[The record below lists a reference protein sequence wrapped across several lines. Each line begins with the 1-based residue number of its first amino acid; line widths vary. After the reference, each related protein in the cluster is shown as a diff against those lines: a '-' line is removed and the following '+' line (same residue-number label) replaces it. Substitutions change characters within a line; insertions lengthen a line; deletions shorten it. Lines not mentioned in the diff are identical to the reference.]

1 MRNLVWV
8 LAIIGAV
15 VPAVVLPSTAWAG
28 PAPYCTGEYADDFAA
43 LAARAREFEQHRT
56 SYTYCVRTTATY
68 ECPYYAGDGVLH
80 KIRKK
85 VTAHGTAF
93 AYKQSAGETLLL
105 TNQHVAEWPVVTDDE
120 HTVED
125 VPAGCRR
132 VADAMRIVDN
142 EDDAYERDDIG
153 LQRVVADP
161 QLDVAV
167 LKTKASLAIVPW
179 KVGHSAGLRERNVVD
194 VRGFPLGA
202 FNATNVGKVI
212 SVLDHDDF
220 KDWDHDDFVVDALL
234 SPGNSG
240 SPVLA
245 ISCRT
250 GEFELVGIYH
260 AGYMR
265 GSALNVVVG
274 IDQVRDLMTTLHRT
288 TKKGDGAPTL
298 DAQARTALAAGARGS
313 LEPFFA
319 FGQYPAA
326 VRVRSDGALVYEVL
340 DKDFPFD
347 NHAIAVVEDLPPQ
360 PGEPFGTLGRVWFGD
375 RQGLKP
381 YARGELDAEARTLV
395 SRLLDALRRDSLA
408 TFAWRAADRR
418 ANSSREHYQ
427 TMERL
432 ERAVRKAATSRKELA
447 QSLGDLAERLGPHDG
462 EASARLADALAVPD
476 AAVVQASETV
486 GGAKV
491 PGQPPAGPVGPAP
504 PRKGGMAAQ
513 EAPGRAR

>member
-1 MRNLVWV
+1 MHKGLWLLVV
-8 LAIIGAV
+8 CGVQAPLTTLAA
-15 VPAVVLPSTAWAG
+15 
-28 PAPYCTGEYADDFAA
+28 PAPYCAGEYADDFAA
-43 LAARAREFEQHRT
+43 LSAKAREFEVHRT
-56 SYTYCVRTTATY
+56 SYAYCVRTTATY

-80 KIRKK
+80 RTRKK

-93 AYKQSAGETLLL
+93 AYKQSGGETLLL

-120 HTVED
+120 HPVED
-125 VPAGCRR
+125 VPAGCKR

-142 EDDAYERDDIG
+142 EDDAFERDDIA

-167 LKTKASLAIVPW
+167 LKTKATLSIMPW
-179 KVGHSAGLRERNVVD
+179 KIGHSAGLHERNVVD

-202 FNATNVGKVI
+202 FKATNVGKVI

-260 AGYMR
+260 AGYLR

-274 IDQVRDLMTTLHRT
+274 IDQVRDLMTTLHRSA
-288 TKKGDGAPTL
+288 KKGEGPAAL
-298 DAQARTALAAGARGS
+298 DAQARVTLAAGARGS
-313 LEPFFA
+313 IEPFFA
-319 FGQYPAA
+319 FGQLPAA

-347 NHAIAVVEDLPPQ
+347 NHAIAVLEDLPPQ
-360 PGEPFGTLGRVWFGD
+360 PGDTFGTVGRVWFGN

-381 YARGELDAEARTLV
+381 YLRGELDGEAKAMVTKLV
-395 SRLLDALRRDSLA
+395 EALRRDSLA
-408 TFAWRAADRR
+408 TFAWRTADRR
-418 ANSSREHYQ
+418 ANSSREHHQ

-432 ERAVRKAATSRKELA
+432 ERTVRKAASSRKELA
-447 QSLGDLAERLGPHDG
+447 QSLGDLAERLGPHDAE
-462 EASARLADALAVPD
+462 EAARLADALSVPD
-476 AAVVQASETV
+476 AALVQAIETV
-486 GGAKV
+486 
-491 PGQPPAGPVGPAP
+491 QPPAGPTGTLPARKTTKGSDGPA
-504 PRKGGMAAQ
+504 KK
-513 EAPGRAR
+513 